1 MAIYVD
7 IKKTIGNFTLDVS
20 FEADHETLSLLGGS
34 GCGKSMTLR
43 CIAGIVTPDEGIIR
57 INDHVVYDSKKHI
70 NLKPQK
76 RRVGYLFQNY
86 ALFPNMTVAEN
97 IMVGLERE
105 HGMSRTR
112 RRQIAEEYIERL
124 HLTGKSDCYPSQLSG
139 GQQQRAALARILVS
153 QPDILLLDE
162 PFSALDASLRWE
174 MEQEVRQTIRD
185 YQGTTILVTHNR
197 DEVYRLSDK
206 IAVYNNGKIDIL
218 GDKWDI
224 FADPL
229 TAVSARLTGCK
240 NLSRAHVEGDRIVAD
255 DWCLS
260 FPLTKPGSWTQVG
273 IRAHRFELCQEPVPF
288 GFEYELVSSIEDTFS
303 YTLSIRAKGH
313 PEAPIIRWEANK
325 EIGPRVPDT
334 GFVSFPPEELLLLTD

>member
-1 MAIYVD
+1 
-7 IKKTIGNFTLDVS
+7 
-20 FEADHETLSLLGGS
+20 
-34 GCGKSMTLR
+34 
-43 CIAGIVTPDEGIIR
+43 
-57 INDHVVYDSKKHI
+57 
-70 NLKPQK
+70 
-76 RRVGYLFQNY
+76 
-86 ALFPNMTVAEN
+86 
-97 IMVGLERE
+97 MVGLERE
-105 HGMSRTR
+105 HGLSRSSR
-112 RRQIAEEYIERL
+112 RRIAEEYIERL
-124 HLTGKSDCYPSQLSG
+124 HLSGKSDCYPAQLSG

-206 IAVYNNGKIDIL
+206 IAVYNNGRIDIL
-218 GDKWDI
+218 GEKWDI

-229 TAVSARLTGCK
+229 TAVSAKLTGCK
-240 NLSRAHVEGDRIVAD
+240 NLSAAHVESDRIVAD
-255 DWCLS
+255 DWHVS
-260 FPLTKPGSWTQVG
+260 FPLTRPGSWTQVG
-273 IRAHRFELCQEPVPF
+273 IRAHRFELCPEPSPY

-313 PEAPIIRWEANK
+313 PDSPIIRWETDKA
-325 EIGPRVPDT
+325 IGPTIPET